1 MNKTEIFKIIKSI
14 KGYQTS
20 LKHDSYDKR
29 QKNSNKPFQK
39 YEFLGD
45 RVLGLVISEYL
56 INNFLIL
63 QPYNNYIELVY
74 CFIEIDK
81 NLEEFTMEVFK
92 TLDIRGLSFFKAYQL
107 ASEEFKR
114 IKKNG
119 ILELIV
125 DKQKNFTED
134 FSKWAK
140 SQGGKIFDI
149 EDDHRMVRLFIR
161 KGSRVAKV

>member
-1 MNKTEIFKIIKSI
+1 M
-14 KGYQTS
+14 
-20 LKHDSYDKR
+20 
-29 QKNSNKPFQK
+29 
-39 YEFLGD
+39 
-45 RVLGLVISEYL
+45 
-56 INNFLIL
+56 
-63 QPYNNYIELVY
+63 QPYNKPIELVY
-74 CFIEIDK
+74 RLIEVDQ
-81 NLEEFTMEVFK
+81 NLEEFTMEMFK

-140 SQGGKIFDI
+140 SQGGKIFNI

-161 KGSRVAKV
+161 KGSRIAKA